1 MSEGS
6 SLRHRQTRTESSADV
21 LDNEY
26 TQDDEH
32 VESVYQN
39 PVRISRFLFYFLKPH
54 LLQKNRNRYELLLET
69 YKGSVLVVS
78 ILTVLAFALRFYKIN
93 HPDPVV

>member
-1 MSEGS
+1 MAES
-6 SLRHRQTRTESSADV
+6 SLRHRQSRAESSADL

-39 PVRISRFLFYFLKPH
+39 PVRITFLVLYPHKPH
-54 LLQKNRNRYELLLET
+54 LL
-69 YKGSVLVVS
+69 
-78 ILTVLAFALRFYKIN
+78 
-93 HPDPVV
+93 

>member
-1 MSEGS
+1 MLEGTS
-6 SLRHRQTRTESSADV
+6 SLRHRRAESSTDL

-39 PVRISRFLFYFLKPH
+39 PVRISRFLFYFLKPY
-54 LLQKNRNRYELLLET
+54 LL
-69 YKGSVLVVS
+69 
-78 ILTVLAFALRFYKIN
+78 
-93 HPDPVV
+93 

>member
-6 SLRHRQTRTESSADV
+6 SLRHRQSRTESSVDL

-39 PVRISRFLFYFLKPH
+39 PVRI
-54 LLQKNRNRYELLLET
+54 
-69 YKGSVLVVS
+69 
-78 ILTVLAFALRFYKIN
+78 
-93 HPDPVV
+93 